1 MKKIILKLTLAVIL
15 LMVVIGIII
24 FINSQYKQNIS
35 EESKVTNE
43 TKPID
48 KPDELIDRNM
58 LVQITEKKK
67 NETST
72 YNINL
77 SDDGVLF
84 KYLDTNKKTENIYD
98 RYTIIA
104 EKQLTYV
111 EKKSLEQK
119 INELESKESSN
130 SEKIYTI
137 IYAGEEKNVDIIELN
152 KVLNQYGINF

>member
-1 MKKIILKLTLAVIL
+1 MKKIILKLILAVIL
-15 LMVVIGIII
+15 LMVVVCIII
-24 FINSQYKQNIS
+24 FINSEYKPNIS
-35 EESKVTNE
+35 EEAKVTNQ
-43 TKPID
+43 TTPID
-48 KPDELIDRNM
+48 KADELIDRNM

-67 NETST
+67 NENNT

-84 KYLDTNKKTENIYD
+84 KYLDTNRKTENIYD

-119 INELESKESSN
+119 ISELESKENSN

-137 IYAGEEKNVDIIELN
+137 IYAGEEKNVDIIQLN
-152 KVLNQYGINF
+152 KVLIQYGINF